1 VTIRLEHLA
10 ADVLELSPVARAAFA
25 GRLDPRLA
33 FVPRTLDAFAM
44 PHDRHDAESRAE
56 LATSLERGLAPLEPS
71 VAVLDGARALG
82 RPGVF
87 AVVTGQQPGFL
98 CAPLYSIYKA
108 IQAIRLARSLTELW
122 ERPVVPLFW
131 NHADDHDV
139 AEVHHAWVQNE
150 HLDLQKIALAGLASG
165 RQPLS
170 RIVLDDQA
178 NRLGPIREAL
188 RQLVRDEPHGER
200 AIELF
205 VPRNGDTFARAFTR
219 GLTELLGAHGL
230 VVLEPDWIRPRLSA
244 ELANVVARDPAAHLA
259 RGAAASKA
267 AGFDVAIEPSEAAL
281 LYALD
286 AKGRRALR
294 SGGDGFRYDGEDGS
308 RTGAELAAEI
318 VQDPLAWSPG
328 ALLRPIVQDLALP
341 VAAYVGGAGELA
353 YHAEL
358 GDLRAALDAPRTPF
372 VPRVS
377 CTLVDGWVRFALERL
392 EASVEDVLRAHGSFT
407 PKGDGQPEPPVLQK
421 LRDVAEDARRDVLAL
436 RAELDELDP
445 GLAVQIKRTAD
456 QVRDLVRQLAEKA
469 QRVQQNRSGKGR
481 RHERRVNNAL
491 FPNGE
496 PQERVLGPLQ
506 FVARHGEAWIGELLG
521 EIDPLATEHVVVQL
535 PGEERLPGPS
545 KDEEP
550 A

>member
-1 VTIRLEHLA
+1 MIRLEHLA
-10 ADVLELSPVARAAFA
+10 ADVLDLPPIARAAFA
-25 GRLDPRLA
+25 GKLDPRLA
-33 FVPRTLDAFAM
+33 LVPRTLDAFPM
-44 PHDRHDAESRAE
+44 PHDRLDAEARAE
-56 LATSLERGLAPLEPS
+56 LATSIERGLAPLEPS

-98 CAPLYSIYKA
+98 CSPLYSIYKA

-139 AEVHHAWVQNE
+139 AEVHHAWVLNQ

-170 RIVLDDQA
+170 RIVIDDQA

-200 AIELF
+200 ALELF
-205 VPRNGDTFARAFTR
+205 VPRHGDTFAGAFTR
-219 GLTELLGAHGL
+219 GLTALLGSYGL
-230 VVLEPDWIRPRLSA
+230 VVVEPDWIRKSLSA
-244 ELANVVARDPAAHLA
+244 QLAHVVAHDPAAHIA
-259 RGAAASKA
+259 RGAAAVKA
-267 AGFDVAIEPSEAAL
+267 AGFDVAIDPADAAL
-281 LYALD
+281 LYGLD

-294 SGGDGFRYDGEDGS
+294 AGGDGFRYDGEDGS
-308 RTGAELAAEI
+308 RTGVELAAEI

-358 GDLRAALDAPRTPF
+358 GPLRAALDAPLTPF
-372 VPRVS
+372 VPRIS

-392 EASVEDVLRAHGSFT
+392 ETTIEEVLRAHGAFV
-407 PKGDGQPEPPVLQK
+407 PKGDETPEPAVLEK
-421 LRDVAEDARRDVLAL
+421 LREAGERARKDILAL
-436 RAELDELDP
+436 RTELGELDP
-445 GLAVQIKRTAD
+445 GLGVQIKRTAD
-456 QVRDLVRQLAEKA
+456 QVRDLVAQLAEKA

-481 RHERRVNNAL
+481 RHERRVNHAL

-521 EIDPLATEHVVVQL
+521 EIDSLAVEHVVVHL
-535 PGEERLPGPS
+535 PGKAGE
-545 KDEEP
+545 EEP